1 MKKVI
6 LVVLG
11 LMLLFV
17 VVACGNKGD
26 NDENNL
32 NIIENSVEDL
42 QGEKD
47 PLDGVYGK
55 TSLTLEDLDKIDEYR
70 FPKSYKYIKYDWT
83 DWNSTV
89 ETWDYNY
96 PSSVNR
102 KLLLPIHENMA
113 SREIV
118 SSVLNDGKIET
129 LVDIVLDN
137 GVSYPVKYMINPDTL
152 QYVQASFDTPTSTT
166 LYTFRY

>member
-1 MKKVI
+1 
-6 LVVLG
+6 
-11 LMLLFV
+11 
-17 VVACGNKGD
+17 
-26 NDENNL
+26 
-32 NIIENSVEDL
+32 
-42 QGEKD
+42 
-47 PLDGVYGK
+47 
-55 TSLTLEDLDKIDEYR
+55 
-70 FPKSYKYIKYDWT
+70 
-83 DWNSTV
+83 
-89 ETWDYNY
+89 
-96 PSSVNR
+96 
-102 KLLLPIHENMA
+102 MA